1 MQKSNS
7 GLSLGR
13 LRRRNS
19 DAGCSANNAA
29 DASSRGKNAGND
41 SLDRSGRASRPK
53 SPASPSKP
61 AAAAGTTR
69 TRRVRAYTKYD
80 YGDPLQ
86 GPAGLGQSTS
96 RERQRSQSLN
106 HPPIPSEITFRIG
119 GGDAAA
125 DAGGGSASAAGR
137 SKDSSQV
144 PIADRASN
152 LDPSWSQP
160 KRPAP
165 NAKGATLCAKDFTVR
180 RVPTYSEW
188 RALMPAAAP
197 EGPPNRHQRRSCD
210 GREGTGRTKL
220 ARRKKGSEHPITCIG
235 DDEQEQD
242 VAAAAVTTAKAA
254 GADDQN
260 LDLDLRNLNLGA
272 PDLDLP
278 PSLYPQ
284 LRREH
289 TYPP

>member
-1 MQKSNS
+1 MKKSNS
-7 GLSLGR
+7 VLSHGR

-19 DAGCSANNAA
+19 DADCSANAA
-29 DASSRGKNAGND
+29 NASSRGNNAGND
-41 SLDRSGRASRPK
+41 SLDRSGRTSRPK

-96 RERQRSQSLN
+96 QARQRSQSLS

-119 GGDAAA
+119 GGDAAT
-125 DAGGGSASAAGR
+125 DAGGGSTSAAGR
-137 SKDSSQV
+137 SKDSTQG

-152 LDPSWSQP
+152 LVPSRPHP

-165 NAKGATLCAKDFTVR
+165 DALLGGDYTVR
-180 RVPTYSEW
+180 RAPTYSEW
-188 RALMPAAAP
+188 TALMPPAAP
-197 EGPPNRHQRRSCD
+197 GGPPDRHRRRSSD
-210 GREGTGRTKL
+210 GREGTART
-220 ARRKKGSEHPITCIG
+220 ARKKESKHPIASMS
-235 DDEQEQD
+235 DDDQGQD
-242 VAAAAVTTAKAA
+242 VV
-254 GADDQN
+254 AD
-260 LDLDLRNLNLGA
+260 LDLDLQNLNLNDLRA
-272 PDLDLP
+272 PDLDLDLP
-278 PSLYPQ
+278 ASLYPQ